1 MITKTKKGSRPRTV
15 PKDEK
20 ELQERI
26 RKMDELTDKVLSN
39 IKHPFQRR
47 GKRKKLRDF
56 TCQHIIEKKDKS
68 IYTYKLIGR
77 ELDICERCEAT
88 LRKQIFEQDKIEK
101 EMKPFA
107 DKCRIYEEL
116 RKKEK

>member
-1 MITKTKKGSRPRTV
+1 
-15 PKDEK
+15 
-20 ELQERI
+20 
-26 RKMDELTDKVLSN
+26 MDELTDKVLLN

-47 GKRKKLRDF
+47 GKKQRKKLRDF
-56 TCQHIIEKKDKS
+56 TCEHILQKKDKG

-77 ELDICERCEAT
+77 DLDICECCEAK

-107 DKCRIYEEL
+107 DKCKRYEEL
-116 RKKEK
+116 REKK